1 MRDEVVKAFTTLS
14 DKFHD
19 FIIVLIDQIF
29 QFLTRFS
36 DVAKKQG
43 YSVSN
48 IDVTIPS
55 VRFEFVPIFFVS
67 IPIPVIDPPDIT
79 VSISKDKQ

>member
-1 MRDEVVKAFTTLS
+1 MVIAMIDYSCRPNYDLFLS
-14 DKFHD
+14 SHFCDS
-19 FIIVLIDQIF
+19 VWYCN
-29 QFLTRFS
+29 LTRFS

-55 VRFEFVPIFFVS
+55 VRFDFVLIFFVS
-67 IPIPVIDPPDIT
+67 IPIPVIDPLDIA
-79 VSISKDKQ
+79 VSITRD

>member
-1 MRDEVVKAFTTLS
+1 LDSLAKIKESLKHGKDEIVKAFFTLS

-19 FIIVLIDQIF
+19 FILVLIDQIL
-29 QFLTRFS
+29 QFLPRFI

-55 VRFEFVPIFFVS
+55 VRFEFVLIFFVS
-67 IPIPVIDPPDIT
+67 I
-79 VSISKDKQ
+79 SHHSY

>member
-1 MRDEVVKAFTTLS
+1 MEAFTTLS

-19 FIIVLIDQIF
+19 FILVLIDQIL
-29 QFLTRFS
+29 QFLPRFS
-36 DVAKKQG
+36 VVAKKQG

-55 VRFEFVPIFFVS
+55 I
-67 IPIPVIDPPDIT
+67 
-79 VSISKDKQ
+79 